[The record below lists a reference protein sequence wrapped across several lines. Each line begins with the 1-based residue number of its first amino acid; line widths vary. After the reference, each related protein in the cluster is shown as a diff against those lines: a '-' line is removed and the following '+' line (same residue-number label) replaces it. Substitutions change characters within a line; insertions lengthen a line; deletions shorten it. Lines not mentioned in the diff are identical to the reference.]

1 MRHELLAII
10 LMLLGLSACSNQD
23 STMIDNSEA
32 SDQKHSESVVVT
44 DAKTLVDNNTF
55 IDIDIDAY
63 DMLIAA
69 SIDHNNFNESVKQ
82 AQNKY
87 PEQTAMANA
96 ALYRYY
102 SKLSV
107 VDGYFV
113 CSAKKASDLNMSER
127 TFRAFDDNI
136 KRLNEDA
143 RIERAKGNEMTF
155 PRITQ
160 DYLESLL
167 K

>member
-1 MRHELLAII
+1 MRHELLAIA
-10 LMLLGLSACSNQD
+10 LMLLGLSACSSQESSLVDNNQ
-23 STMIDNSEA
+23 E
-32 SDQKHSESVVVT
+32 QSESVVVT

-55 IDIDIDAY
+55 IDIDIEAY
-63 DMLIAA
+63 DMLIAS
-69 SIDHNNFNESVKQ
+69 SIDRNNFNESLKE
-82 AQNKY
+82 AYNKY

-136 KRLNEDA
+136 KALNEDA
-143 RIERAKGNEMTF
+143 KIERAKGNEITF

-160 DYLESLL
+160 DYLESIL